1 MGSCPDT
8 DIDPNFQ
15 EKAKFRRTNSSDDAL
30 HKVIRATKATEKV
43 SRLEFLTKN
52 HFIAT

>member
-30 HKVIRATKATEKV
+30 HKVIRVTKETEKV
-43 SRLEFLTKN
+43 SMVPTLLSVCD
-52 HFIAT
+52 

>member
-30 HKVIRATKATEKV
+30 HKVIRVTKATEKV
-43 SRLEFLTKN
+43 SMFPTLLSVCD
-52 HFIAT
+52 